1 MKKISIKI
9 PKWVIVTA
17 VIILAAGLIST
28 FVRASGRFNLP
39 LSWILTSSGTSID
52 TNNDGLVDFDRFAS
66 GIIIIFDSDC
76 PANWTRVSDLDGKFL
91 VASSTYNAAAG
102 GSDSITLAEANLP
115 SHTHGVGTLAAANE
129 SAHTHGDGSLTTN
142 NTGAS
147 THTVSGTAASNGN
160 HTHSDYTYSSAAD
173 PSGTTRLWADWAD
186 SSPFAFGS
194 ATGAHTHTVS
204 GTAASNGNHTHTISG
219 TTAAGSA
226 HTHTLSGSTG
236 GTGSGTAF
244 DNRPAYAT
252 IVICKKD

>member
-9 PKWVIVTA
+9 PNWIIIVA
-17 VIILAAGLIST
+17 VIILAAGLTTT
-28 FVRASGRFNLP
+28 FIKASGRFNLP
-39 LSWILTSSGTSID
+39 LSWILTPSGTSID
-52 TNNDGLVDFDRFAS
+52 TNNDGLVDIDRLPSGMISMFDTNCPS
-66 GIIIIFDSDC
+66 G
-76 PANWTRVSDLDGKFL
+76 WTRLTALDGKFL
-91 VASSTYNAAAG
+91 VGGATYNAAAG

-129 SAHTHGDGSLTTN
+129 SAHTHGDGSLATN

-160 HTHSDYTYSSAAD
+160 HTHSDYTWPSASSVQ
-173 PSGTTRLWADWAD
+173 STGRVWADWA
-186 SSPFAFGS
+186 SGTSKTFGS

-236 GTGSGTAF
+236 ATGSGTAF